1 MKGQNE
7 KLSLAL
13 IYCFIQEIQ
22 LGIEENLFA

>member
-1 MKGQNE
+1 MKAQKE

-13 IYCFIQEIQ
+13 FYCFIQEIQ